1 MSRWRRLTKV
11 SGLAVGT
18 VAAGAG
24 ALFAAEKIIVGR
36 QRLRPDPAAG
46 EPLGQVRGRPLTV
59 LADDGVPLHAE
70 ISGPDDAPVTIIFS
84 HGYCLSQDC
93 WHFQRQALAAS
104 GARLVC
110 WDQRGHGRS
119 GRRPA
124 GPEAADTAPP
134 GPAAGGTAPAGP
146 AAGDAAPAGSGAAGP
161 PPVSIAQ
168 LGADLG
174 AVLAATAPGDTPVL
188 LAGHSMGGMT
198 IMALAACQPEL
209 FGTKVIGTVL
219 VSTAA
224 SGIDPVSWLPA
235 PLRPVARQAGPSLL
249 RGASRSRMAALVER
263 ARRAGGDVAFLS
275 TRYLAFGDPDVSPA
289 IVDFLE
295 RIIRATPVEVIA
307 QFYLALVDHDQRAAL
322 GALGQAPAIVL
333 IGDQDRLV
341 APRQAGELAAAIPG
355 AELITVPGAGHV
367 LILERPDI
375 VTGAITGLLDRV
387 LPLPGSQPRPA

>member
-1 MSRWRRLTKV
+1 MSRWRRLTKA

-24 ALFAAEKIIVGR
+24 VLIAAEKIIVGR
-36 QRLRPDPAAG
+36 QRLRPDPAAD
-46 EPLGQVRGRPLTV
+46 EPLGQLRGRPLTV

-70 ISGPDDAPVTIIFS
+70 VSGPDDAPVTIIFS

-93 WHFQRQALAAS
+93 WHYQRQALAA
-104 GARLVC
+104 GPARLVF

-119 GRRPA
+119 GHLPA
-124 GPEAADTAPP
+124 GPEA
-134 GPAAGGTAPAGP
+134 GGR
-146 AAGDAAPAGSGAAGP
+146 

-198 IMALAACQPEL
+198 IMALAARQPEL
-209 FGTKVIGTVL
+209 FGGKVAGTVL

-224 SGIDPVSWLPA
+224 SGIDPASWLPA
-235 PLRPVARQAGPSLL
+235 PLRPVARQASPSLL

-263 ARRAGGDVAFLS
+263 ARQAGGDVAFLS
-275 TRYLAFGDPDVSPA
+275 TRYIAFGDPDVSPA
-289 IVDFLE
+289 TVDFLE
-295 RIIRATPVEVIA
+295 RIIRATPIEVIA

-322 GALGQAPAIVL
+322 GALGQAPAVVL
-333 IGDQDRLV
+333 IGDRDRLV
-341 APRQAGELAAAIPG
+341 APRLAGELAAGIPG

-375 VTGAITGLLDRV
+375 VTDAIISLLGRV